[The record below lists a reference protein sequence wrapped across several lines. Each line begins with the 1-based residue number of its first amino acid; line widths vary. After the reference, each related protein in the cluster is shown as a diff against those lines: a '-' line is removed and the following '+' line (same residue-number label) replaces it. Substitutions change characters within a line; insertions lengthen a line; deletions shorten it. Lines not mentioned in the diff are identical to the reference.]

1 MEGERSWNRE
11 REREGE
17 RERERVIGR
26 GWEKENTRRDEERG
40 NKVDWHLCAVLCSI
54 LCYFVADGVC
64 VGNGVGVKEM
74 T

>member
-1 MEGERSWNRE
+1 
-11 REREGE
+11 
-17 RERERVIGR
+17 VIGR